1 MKNLFLIFV
10 LCVTGICISQNIQI
24 DSNKQ
29 FTINKID
36 SICAKNG
43 RYVISEGKTQA
54 TIEIKQKKQ
63 KTKILNGSGG
73 FSYSL
78 YLHHF
83 NEEEYNRLSKVAQR
97 KYNFDK
103 YTNLI
108 KGKYHQG
115 IHYENAYSENIYGEF
130 YYFKASLFYIKIR
143 IIKSENNKEDISE
156 TFSYSLAE
164 LENSKEIK
172 SNFLIDIKS
181 WVNEKNNEILK
192 IYNSK

>member
-10 LCVTGICISQNIQI
+10 FCVTGICISQNIQI

-29 FTINKID
+29 FTINEID

-43 RYVISEGKTQA
+43 RSVISEGKAQA

-63 KTKILNGSGG
+63 ETKILNGSGG

-83 NEEEYNRLSKVAQR
+83 NEEEYNTLSKVAQR

-108 KGKYHQG
+108 KGNYHQG

-130 YYFKASLFYIKIR
+130 YYFKASLFYVKIR

-172 SNFLIDIKS
+172 SNFPIDIKS

-192 IYNSK
+192 IYNPK